1 MSDFRT
7 YKGFTPYNFQR
18 DVINQLCK
26 TEQYRTKRIV
36 VVKSPRQ
43 KGKTITVSNIL
54 LFYAINHNKSKN
66 YCISPTLKQ
75 AKDIYRTITNAI
87 SASGIVKSSNASDLI
102 IKLINGST
110 ISFKSAEQG
119 TDALRG
125 FTCSGIVCIDEAAFI
140 DDDIYHTI
148 LPWTDYYKANIL
160 ITSTPFVKNGFFWDY
175 LNYGLEHSHNTV
187 TVDWTDPMY
196 KEEMDRILSPEQLE
210 EYRRILPKN
219 VFKTEYLGEFLDDDG
234 SVFVNYK
241 SCIEKNSIQPTDRL
255 YVGIDW
261 GNGGGNDDTVIT
273 MLNQYGKQVYL
284 EYKNN
289 LTPNEQLN
297 WLEGVLKPLRN
308 QIVVVRPELNSIGT
322 PYSDLLRQRLQT
334 VNFSGFNTTNKSKN
348 DIVGQL
354 QVAFEQGN
362 IRILPDEK
370 QEREL
375 SYYAA
380 EYNLKTKTL
389 TFNAPNGLNDDIC
402 IALMLAYDA
411 LSDNKANYVCIKGLG
426 KKRKRSYELYD

>member
-234 SVFVNYK
+234 S
-241 SCIEKNSIQPTDRL
+241 
-255 YVGIDW
+255 
-261 GNGGGNDDTVIT
+261 
-273 MLNQYGKQVYL
+273 
-284 EYKNN
+284 
-289 LTPNEQLN
+289 
-297 WLEGVLKPLRN
+297 
-308 QIVVVRPELNSIGT
+308 
-322 PYSDLLRQRLQT
+322 
-334 VNFSGFNTTNKSKN
+334 
-348 DIVGQL
+348 
-354 QVAFEQGN
+354 AFG
-362 IRILPDEK
+362 
-370 QEREL
+370 
-375 SYYAA
+375 
-380 EYNLKTKTL
+380 
-389 TFNAPNGLNDDIC
+389 
-402 IALMLAYDA
+402 
-411 LSDNKANYVCIKGLG
+411 
-426 KKRKRSYELYD
+426 